1 MSSNK
6 LRFFNNLSK
15 PFVKIVENFYPDA
28 FIFVILL
35 SVLTF
40 LLALVNTDS
49 SVLETFEAW
58 GNGLPK
64 LFTFTAQICIIM
76 ITAHALAHTP
86 PIERILSKI
95 GSYPTSQVKAYALV
109 TFISGLASLFAWSF
123 GLIVGGIVSKFV
135 AIGCAKKRIKIH
147 YPLLVASAYSGY
159 VIWHMGYSSS
169 AALFVS
175 SPNHSLIDKI
185 GVIPVT
191 DTIFNPFNITIAL
204 ITLFIITIINPLMRP
219 DNDSEIKEIDSNIFR
234 LGDNDDISNI
244 NQKIRTPAQTIENNR
259 FISLFLAISLL
270 FFIGLI
276 FYKNGFSLDL
286 NIVSWSFLGLGLLL
300 SNSAIHYVKL
310 VNKASIT
317 VGPIILQYPFYAGIM
332 GIMADTGLINVLA
345 ENISNIATK
354 ETLGFYSFLSGGLV
368 NMFIPSGGG
377 QWAVQGPVMIEAANY
392 LNVEPYVV
400 VLGVAYGD
408 QWTNMIQPFWTIP
421 LLAIAGLHMRQIMGY
436 TFVIFIITGFLFGGS
451 MLYLGSGQI

>member
-1 MSSNK
+1 MSSKK
-6 LRFFNNLSK
+6 LGFFNNLSK
-15 PFVKIVENFYPDA
+15 PFVKLVENFYPDA
-28 FIFVILL
+28 FIFVIVL

-40 LLALVNTDS
+40 LLAIFNTDS
-49 SVLETFEAW
+49 TVIETFEAW
-58 GNGLPK
+58 GTGLPK

-76 ITAHALAHTP
+76 ITAHALAHTKP
-86 PIERILSKI
+86 VESILSKL
-95 GSYPTSQVKAYALV
+95 GSYPTSQIHAYALV

-135 AIGCAKKRIKIH
+135 AIGCARKRIRIH

-175 SPNHSLIDKI
+175 SAGHSLIDKI

-191 DTIFNPFNITIAL
+191 NTIFSSFNITVAIF
-204 ITLFIITIINPLMRP
+204 TLLIITIINPLMRP
-219 DNDSEIKEIDSNIFR
+219 DNDSEIKEIDSNVFR
-234 LGDNDDISNI
+234 FSDKNEYSDVNNNI
-244 NQKIRTPAQTIENNR
+244 RSPAQIIENSR
-259 FISLFLAISLL
+259 LISFFLAVSLL

-276 FYKNGFSLDL
+276 FYKKGFSLDL
-286 NIVSWSFLGLGLLL
+286 NIVSWSFLGIGLLL
-300 SNSAIHYVKL
+300 SNSPIHYVKL

-332 GIMADTGLINVLA
+332 GIMADTGLINILA
-345 ENISNIATK
+345 EKISSIATA

-377 QWAVQGPVMIEAANY
+377 QWAVQGPVMVEAASY
-392 LNVEPYVV
+392 LNVKPYVI

-436 TFVIFIITGFLFGGS
+436 TFVIFIITGVIFGS
-451 MLYLGSGQI
+451 AMLYLGSG

>member
-1 MSSNK
+1 MSSKK
-6 LRFFNNLSK
+6 LGFFNNLSK
-15 PFVKIVENFYPDA
+15 PFVKLVENFYPDA
-28 FIFVILL
+28 FIFVIVL

-40 LLALVNTDS
+40 LLAVFNTDS
-49 SVLETFEAW
+49 SIIETFEAW
-58 GNGLPK
+58 GTGLPK

-76 ITAHALAHTP
+76 ITAHALAHTKP
-86 PIERILSKI
+86 VENILSKI
-95 GSYPTSQVKAYALV
+95 GSYPASQIQAYALV

-175 SPNHSLIDKI
+175 SADHSLIDKI
-185 GVIPVT
+185 GIIPVT
-191 DTIFNPFNITIAL
+191 DTIFNPFNITIA
-204 ITLFIITIINPLMRP
+204 IFTLLIITIVNPLMRP
-219 DNDSEIKEIDSNIFR
+219 NNDSEINEIDSNVFR
-234 LGDNDDISNI
+234 FTDKSDSDDMNK
-244 NQKIRTPAQTIENNR
+244 KIRSPAQVIENNR
-259 FISLFLAISLL
+259 FISFSLAISLL
-270 FFIGLI
+270 LFIGLI
-276 FYKNGFSLDL
+276 FYKKGFSLDL
-286 NIVSWSFLGLGLLL
+286 NIVSWSFLGIGLLL
-300 SNSAIHYVKL
+300 SNSPIHYVKL
-310 VNKASIT
+310 VNRASIT

-345 ENISNIATK
+345 EKISSIATAD
-354 ETLGFYSFLSGGLV
+354 TLGFYSFLSGGLV

-392 LNVEPYVV
+392 LNVKPYVI

-436 TFVIFIITGFLFGGS
+436 TFVIFIITGVIYGS
-451 MLYLGSGQI
+451 AMLYLGSG